1 MRPGDPNK
9 FPKFPS
15 QAEATL
21 KWRAFSPDIWK
32 VQNISTETRVDSA
45 CQKFMNTILLHNGLG
60 CIDIAKTMIMYNGI
74 FMQGEIIFILEL
86 LKYFTLPFNNAICI
100 VDFGNPFEI
109 ECICM
114 WNW

>member
-45 CQKFMNTILLHNGLG
+45 CQKLMNTILLHNGLG
-60 CIDIAKTMIMYNGI
+60 CIDIAKMMIMYNGI
-74 FMQGEIIFILEL
+74 FIL

-100 VDFGNPFEI
+100 VDFENPFEI

-114 WNW
+114 WNQ